1 MGRPYP
7 GFDVQV
13 HSGEGG
19 PVLAGEVGEVV
30 LRTPSPNQ
38 FLNYWRQP
46 AATAAKHRGG
56 WLLTGDLA
64 RFDGAGYLWFEGRA
78 DDIILSAGYRIGPTD
93 IEDCLMRHPEVAMA
107 AVIGVPDPVRTQ
119 AIKAYVVLR
128 PGIEAGAELE
138 DALRQH
144 VKARLAAYQYP
155 RQFEFVTELPMT
167 TTGKIRRVEL
177 RRLDALRGG
186 T

>member
-1 MGRPYP
+1 
-7 GFDVQV
+7 
-13 HSGEGG
+13 
-19 PVLAGEVGEVV
+19 
-30 LRTPSPNQ
+30 
-38 FLNYWRQP
+38 
-46 AATAAKHRGG
+46 
-56 WLLTGDLA
+56 
-64 RFDGAGYLWFEGRA
+64 
-78 DDIILSAGYRIGPTD
+78 
-93 IEDCLMRHPEVAMA
+93 
-107 AVIGVPDPVRTQ
+107 VRTQ